1 MADTPWFY
9 CFLTF
14 DPARAMRDMR
24 QPVLIVQG
32 ELDTQVKPYHAD
44 KLLEF
49 AKARKTE
56 AIAEVV
62 KVPGVNHLL
71 VPAKTGEVT
80 EYPQLGSDATVAP
93 QIGAAIAAFMTKALK
108 D

>member
-1 MADTPWFY
+1 
-9 CFLTF
+9 
-14 DPARAMRDMR
+14 MRDTR

-32 ELDTQVKPYHAD
+32 ELDTQVKPHHAD
-44 KLLEF
+44 KLAEF

-56 AIAEVV
+56 AATEVV

-71 VPAKTGEVT
+71 VPAKTGEVA
-80 EYPQLGSDATVAP
+80 EYASLGADTKIAP
-93 QIGAAIAAFMTKALK
+93 QVGAAIAAFMAKSLH